1 MKNRLIYKYFDR
13 EVFNLNCGYKE
24 AINRLCQMNG
34 TGRINHS
41 MGHPL
46 EFYCNR
52 RGKFYVDMGYGNG
65 RKNSSVYMVQGR
77 VFLENNQTKVE
88 IYSTRY
94 KRGYFALAIGLSAVE
109 FVFMIFMF
117 MRANFSNLKVALVGL
132 VLIAANF
139 LLPLFRLGIEET
151 GQDYDLVNMRQEAV
165 NRIDAVNKWD
175 KE

>member
-1 MKNRLIYKYFDR
+1 MKNRLLYKYFDR
-13 EVFNLNCGYKE
+13 QVFDLNCGYKE
-24 AINRLCQMNG
+24 AISRLCQMNG

-77 VFLENNQTKVE
+77 VFLENNQTKAE
-88 IYSTRY
+88 IYSTRFN
-94 KRGYFALAIGLSAVE
+94 KGYFAFAIGLSTVE
-109 FVFMIFMF
+109 FLLFLFMF
-117 MRANFSNLKVALVGL
+117 TFTKFNSIKAGFICL
-132 VLIAANF
+132 VLAAANF
-139 LLPLFRLGIEET
+139 LLPLFRLGTEET

-165 NRIDAVNKWD
+165 NRINAVNLWD
-175 KE
+175 K